1 MQNNFIIQT
10 DFMHMTWASLVQLL
24 FVLALC
30 CLRVS
35 VAFNVLPATSGDVM
49 TGTTRNGIII
59 VLTSFVCFGQP
70 AAGFEKLDALLLL
83 ELCAKEAFIGLLLG
97 YAGATLFW
105 AAESVGVVIDNLAGY
120 NNVQMTNPLRGDQS
134 TPVGNTLLQL
144 VITLFYM
151 LGGMTAFLATI
162 FQTFNWWPLLDMLP
176 EFSSFAESFVLRN
189 TDSLFQVIVKLSSP
203 IMLVMVLVD
212 LAFGVLSRAAEKLEP
227 SSLSQPMRGAIALL
241 MLAILTA
248 TFLDQLKAQ
257 LSFSDFSAS
266 IHSIFM
272 MPSR

>member
-1 MQNNFIIQT
+1 
-10 DFMHMTWASLVQLL
+10 MHVTLASFVQLL

-30 CLRVS
+30 SLRIS
-35 VAFNVLPATSGDVM
+35 VAFNVLPATAGEVL

-59 VLTSFVCFGQP
+59 VLTAFVCFGQP
-70 AAGFEKLDALLLL
+70 AAGFEKLDALVLL

-162 FQTFNWWPLLDMLP
+162 FQTFDWWPLLDMSP
-176 EFSSFAESFVLRN
+176 GFSSFAESFVLRN

-227 SSLSQPMRGAIALL
+227 SSLSQPVRGTIALL

-257 LSFSDFSAS
+257 LSFSDFSAAIQS
-266 IHSIFM
+266 ILM
-272 MPSR
+272 MPSH